1 MLSWSLE
8 GPGMGMAS
16 ILLIA
21 LGLSMDSFAVSVSS
35 GLSMEHF
42 RIRKALRLAGLFGV
56 FQGVMPVIGF
66 AAGMGVRD
74 FMQGID
80 HWIAFC
86 LLAFIG
92 ANMIRGALFPGE
104 DVKKIDL
111 SSLYTLLGL
120 SVATSIDALAVGVSF
135 SLLDTDIAV
144 PALVIGIVTFL
155 VSLIGVFVGRKV
167 GRRFKSMAEALG
179 GLILIII
186 GLRILAEHL
195 A

>member
-8 GPGMGMAS
+8 GSGMGMAS

-35 GLSMEHF
+35 GLSMERF
-42 RIRKALRLAGLFGV
+42 RIRKALRLAGLFGI
-56 FQGVMPVIGF
+56 FQGVMPVVGF

-86 LLAFIG
+86 LLALIG

-111 SSLYTLLGL
+111 SSLFTLLVL
-120 SVATSIDALAVGVSF
+120 SVATSIDALAVGVSL

-186 GLRILAEHL
+186 GLRILVEHL